1 MRSCDSSRGC
11 CPIEMCALA
20 IVGGLAKDLNDDVAE
35 VMQQYLRQQ
44 QQQQH
49 SNRVAW
55 NQALPSLNALLSAV
69 ASSSPTLSDVWLQ
82 HRQVSTRFPT

>member
-1 MRSCDSSRGC
+1 
-11 CPIEMCALA
+11 MCALA

-35 VMQQYLRQQ
+35 VMQQYLRQQQQQ